1 MNELPATP
9 VGFVGL
15 GAMGNPM
22 AVTLARAGHPL
33 TVWNRTRSRAQEVLA
48 AGAGWASSPAELAGR
63 VDVVITMLPDT
74 PQLTDVLD
82 GDTGLLAGLRPG
94 STLVVMATVAPA
106 DIVALGARLT
116 GHGVRLVDAPVSGG
130 DVGARDATLSIMVG
144 GDPAD
149 VARMRPLLSAMG
161 RHVVHVG
168 PLGAGELVKACNQVV
183 VAVTIAGLSEAL
195 VLAERAGLD
204 PTLVVEALR
213 GGLAGSRVLEAKA
226 ARMTAREF
234 SPGGRSDYQ
243 HKDLGI
249 ALRAA
254 REYGAVLPV
263 AAVVDQLFAS
273 LVATGH
279 GGEDHA
285 ALIRVLAALSARVS
299 PDARESP

>member
-1 MNELPATP
+1 MSDLPATP

-15 GAMGNPM
+15 GVMGHPM
-22 AVTLARAGHPL
+22 AVNLARAGHPL

-48 AGAGWASSPAELAGR
+48 AGAGWASSPAELAAR
-63 VDVVITMLPDT
+63 VDVVITMLPDA
-74 PQLTDVLD
+74 PQLTGVLD

-106 DIVALGARLT
+106 DIVALGTRLT

-144 GDPAD
+144 GDAAD
-149 VARMRPLLSAMG
+149 VARMRPLFSAMG

-213 GGLAGSRVLEAKA
+213 GGLAGSRVLETKA
-226 ARMTAREF
+226 AKMTSREF

-254 REYGAVLPV
+254 REHGAVLPV
-263 AAVVDQLFAS
+263 TAAVEQLFAS

-279 GGEDHA
+279 GGEDHS
-285 ALIRVLAALSARVS
+285 ALIRVVAALSARVS
-299 PDARESP
+299 PDAPESP